1 MGNDQVRFD
10 LSIQALGSFNT
21 FSPIREI
28 QNESQDVR
36 GYEIKYLKERGF
48 KVSSLSSSYSVNENI
63 MGATVSGSEIDEWKE
78 PSD

>member
-21 FSPIREI
+21 YSPIREI

-36 GYEIKYLKERGF
+36 GFEIKYLKERGLKF
-48 KVSSLSSSYSVNENI
+48 LL
-63 MGATVSGSEIDEWKE
+63 
-78 PSD
+78 